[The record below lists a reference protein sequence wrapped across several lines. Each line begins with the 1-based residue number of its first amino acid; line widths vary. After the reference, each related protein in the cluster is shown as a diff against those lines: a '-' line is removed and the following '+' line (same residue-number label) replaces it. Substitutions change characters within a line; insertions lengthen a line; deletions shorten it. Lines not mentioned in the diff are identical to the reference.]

1 MRHDLEAFARLV
13 ALVALG
19 SLALGCA
26 SSLEARP
33 APGFVE
39 VVRAELP
46 PDAPPQPAPDD
57 SEYDFR
63 AVAPEGVAFAA
74 REVEIEKAPPVAFWE
89 NAVRLRMQEI
99 EGYEF
104 LSSSDAKGKD
114 GKLGREL
121 VFGHDEAGKAY
132 LYRIRLFVESDRLLV
147 LEAGGPKDEM
157 LRLAQRVDWMFAEA
171 RLR

>member
-1 MRHDLEAFARLV
+1 MRRDVAAFVV
-13 ALVALG
+13 AFIALG
-19 SLALGCA
+19 SGALGCGG
-26 SSLEARP
+26 SLEARP

-39 VVRAELP
+39 VQRKLTEA
-46 PDAPPQPAPDD
+46 PDAPDAPDD

-74 REVEIEKAPPVAFWE
+74 REVELDESPPVTFWE
-89 NAVRLRMQEI
+89 NAVRLRVQEL
-99 EGYEF
+99 EGYE
-104 LSSSDAKGKD
+104 LISTSDAKGAD

-121 VFGHDEAGKAY
+121 VFGHDENGKAY
-132 LYRIRLFVESDRLLV
+132 LYRIRLFVEKDRLLV

-157 LRLAQRVDWMFAEA
+157 QRLTARIDWMFAQA